1 MKKNAT
7 LLFKRL
13 SSETEEVL
21 MDNLETLKGGGGSD
35 DTVDGG
41 DLDEVVITPDPD
53 DDDIPPLDPDP
64 EPDED
69 PFPDE
74 DEENPWDDG
83 DWDDHGD
90 GSETDE
96 QDNDEEETPC
106 KKAKAAGAQ
115 ATSTLNSS
123 SVQGAINQSLQ
134 LPTAL
139 GQEAFFTITKDANGT
154 ISASTAAVG
163 TAWGVSGFNYSNSI
177 ADFHT
182 HPNSNYPP
190 GGADIITF
198 LRDRLDGSPNLET
211 SFIQTQNGTTY
222 ALQVTD
228 ASLMEDF
235 FNDFSGSVK
244 DGNWDGNSTV
254 GMMFKDAEDAFK
266 SQGLSVTDAFARATA
281 YIAERAGLT
290 LLKADATQTPF
301 LPDSFSKIGVNT
313 TTENG
318 EFKYQVADCPD

>member
-1 MKKNAT
+1 
-7 LLFKRL
+7 
-13 SSETEEVL
+13 
-21 MDNLETLKGGGGSD
+21 MDSLETLKGGGDSD

-41 DLDEVVITPDPD
+41 ELDEVVITPDP

-90 GSETDE
+90 GAETED
-96 QDNDEEETPC
+96 QDEEEEDTPC
-106 KKAKAAGAQ
+106 EKAKAAGEQ
-115 ATSTLNSS
+115 AMNTLNSS
-123 SVQGAINQSLQ
+123 SVQASIAHSVQ

-139 GQEAFFTITKDANGT
+139 GQEAFFTITKDSNGV
-154 ISASTAAVG
+154 IGSSTAAVG
-163 TAWGVSGFNYSNSI
+163 TAWGVSGFNYADSI

-198 LRDRLDGSPNLET
+198 LRDRLNGSSNLET

-228 ASLMEDF
+228 SSLMEDF
-235 FNDFSGSVK
+235 FNDFSGNVK

-254 GMMFKDAEDAFK
+254 GVMFRDAEEAFK
-266 SQGLSVTDAFARATA
+266 SQGLSVTDAFARATS

-290 LLKADATQTPF
+290 LFKADATQTPY
-301 LPDSFSKIGVNT
+301 LPNSFSKVGVST
-313 TTENG
+313 STENG
-318 EFKYQVADCPD
+318 VLKYQISDCPN